1 MNQNSN
7 YVNQYFFIFVVE
19 NDNLPTIESLRA
31 TTDRETETSHRKNE
45 QDDLYQIIMR
55 ERKDYCDLERV
66 RHAQCEQFKQT
77 QLRCKQLELDNNELK
92 NNLYLLEKEKMEQA
106 EKIKELQREIDRL
119 RNEKVKQIQYKNDHL
134 NQKFSKRDKNIVYY
148 NTYK

>member
-1 MNQNSN
+1 
-7 YVNQYFFIFVVE
+7 
-19 NDNLPTIESLRA
+19 
-31 TTDRETETSHRKNE
+31 
-45 QDDLYQIIMR
+45 MR

-134 NQKFSKRDKNIVYY
+134 NQKFSKREKILFIIILINKYLFNYFVNYLYSIFIFFCKKTICSI
-148 NTYK
+148 NNFEFSSSNS